1 MVSTATGQR
10 HCVVS
15 RVVKESKYG
24 HDSVII
30 PLGDMAETV
39 AKRGR
44 VAKLE
49 HVNWKL
55 VQVRSVS
62 NG

>member
-10 HCVVS
+10 HYVVS

-44 VAKLE
+44 VAKFE
-49 HVNWKL
+49 HVN
-55 VQVRSVS
+55 
-62 NG
+62 